1 MFKIIISEQFY
12 GKIKQEEEGRAPQ
25 EQSYLFKLLQQQ
37 PVQLLKEDD
46 TKRYI
51 AHPENVLKNPSAL
64 YILDI
69 PAADALAIQRMYGVM
84 CLSSS
89 APDITS
95 LIDVNDEHTTGK
107 KEPLDKGWDSV
118 LDSVEYLPS
127 NALILID
134 RYLFKNIEAYN
145 GNGFD
150 NVSSILKELLPQEL
164 GTTYHITIVFERK
177 EIDPLYSFDTIA
189 KRLYENVEEMGHS
202 YPITMEVLGVVEPL
216 RLYYSTHNRRIVSN
230 YFVVKMDH
238 KLAAFNKNIGTTD
251 QTIIP
256 QVLFTEDSINHHSSP
271 PLKSMQQITTALR
284 DFSQSLM
291 KPSMKH
297 ELYSY
302 AVNGRSLD
310 RCIAI
315 RNRLIK

>member
-12 GKIKQEEEGRAPQ
+12 GKIKQEEQGRAPQ
-25 EQSYLFKLLQQQ
+25 ELSYLYKLLQQQ
-37 PVQLLKEDD
+37 PVQLLTTAANEKY
-46 TKRYI
+46 KN
-51 AHPENVLKNPSAL
+51 HSENVLKNPTAL
-64 YILDI
+64 YILDMT
-69 PAADALAIQRMYGVM
+69 PSEASAIKSKYGVM
-84 CLSSS
+84 CMSSS
-89 APDITS
+89 CPDITP
-95 LIDVNDEHTTGK
+95 LIDVNDEHTTGR

-127 NALILID
+127 NALVLID
-134 RYLFKNIEAYN
+134 RYLFKHIEAYY

-150 NVSSILKELLPQEL
+150 NVISILKELLPHEL
-164 GTTYHITIVFERK
+164 GTTYHITIVFDRK

-189 KRLYENVEEMGHS
+189 KRLYENVEEMGYS

-271 PLKSMQQITTALR
+271 PLKSLQQITNALR
-284 DFSQSLM
+284 DFSQSLL

-302 AVNGRSLD
+302 AVNGKRMEKCL
-310 RCIAI
+310 AI